1 MEREHVAEN
10 TSCQLS
16 AANWSA
22 LAVSRETTSPTPKNQ
37 QLGNYIIARKTWK
50 VDMDFKRQKKG
61 GWSSL
66 NKATAKD
73 KEGTLFEFTEGST
86 VTPTSRSSG
95 TMSGHCHVA
104 ASDLEQWLSLSV
116 PQCLPLYSEGDKIE
130 PTSEGGCE
138 DSCMVA

>member
-61 GWSSL
+61 G
-66 NKATAKD
+66 
-73 KEGTLFEFTEGST
+73 
-86 VTPTSRSSG
+86 
-95 TMSGHCHVA
+95 
-104 ASDLEQWLSLSV
+104 
-116 PQCLPLYSEGDKIE
+116 
-130 PTSEGGCE
+130 
-138 DSCMVA
+138 